1 VERHVALLR
10 GINLGPRNRLS
21 MKDLVAMFDGLG
33 CESVATYIQSGN
45 VVFAARAVLA
55 RRVSG
60 LIEAAIQKQFGFE
73 VPVIVRSAGELRDTV
88 RRNPFLKSGAEPGS
102 LHVAFLRDRPLSE
115 KVKTLDP
122 DRSPPDAF
130 ALRERDLYLYCPKGY
145 GRSKLTNAY
154 FDSRLA
160 TISTV
165 RNWRTVLTLCELA
178 AKGE

>member
-1 VERHVALLR
+1 
-10 GINLGPRNRLS
+10 
-21 MKDLVAMFDGLG
+21 MKNLVAMFDGLG

-45 VVFAARAVLA
+45 VVFAAPARLA
-55 RRVSG
+55 RRIPG
-60 LIEAAIQKQFGFE
+60 LIEAAIDKEFGFE

-88 RRNPFLKSGAEPGS
+88 RRNPFPKNGAEPAS
-102 LHVAFLRDRPLSE
+102 LHVAFLRDHPAAER
-115 KVKTLDP
+115 VKMLDP

-130 ALRERDLYLYCPKGY
+130 ALRDRDLYLYCPKGY

-154 FDSRLA
+154 FDTRLA

-178 AKGE
+178 VKGE